1 MTTDLLLLL
10 DLFCVTFEPEV
21 SLSEDCELASGESD
35 GKNGGTGDGGGPGEI
50 GTPELD
56 GSGAGELGN
65 PPTGDGADAS
75 A

>member
-21 SLSEDCELASGESD
+21 SLSEDCKLASGESD
-35 GKNGGTGDGGGPGEI
+35 GGTGDAGGPGEI